1 VVISAP
7 SGSGKSTIVARVVKE
22 NRSSVLSISCTT
34 RAPRGEEKNGR
45 DYYFLDED
53 EFQRRVKD
61 GEFLEW
67 AEVHGHYY
75 GTLKKTVESQLE
87 NGKDVL
93 LTIDVQGAH
102 SIRRHFP
109 WGIFIFLVPP
119 SWDVLVKRLKDRGS
133 DDAKSIQTRLANAK
147 KEMAT
152 LNQFDFLV
160 VNDKL
165 DAAVADVGAI
175 IKASHCRLSNIHKE
189 TIPIFS
195 GEGHV

>member
-1 VVISAP
+1 MTTKPSMLRPATHKGLPVVISAP

-102 SIRRHFP
+102 FIRRHFP

-133 DDAKSIQTRLANAK
+133 DDAKSIQTRLANA
-147 KEMAT
+147 
-152 LNQFDFLV
+152 
-160 VNDKL
+160 
-165 DAAVADVGAI
+165 
-175 IKASHCRLSNIHKE
+175 
-189 TIPIFS
+189 
-195 GEGHV
+195 